1 MSFLRTRYLNLIAGR
16 TRGVLADLLRGMLS
30 LLSVPYL
37 AVIVVRNAYYTLLRR
52 SRRLQVPVISIG
64 NITVGGTGKTPVA
77 ALVAN
82 MLADRGRRTALIL
95 RGYKGKAIQFDEERR
110 NHAAKMWRKES
121 DEALVLKRRCPD
133 AGVFVNPNRLAAA
146 QEAIDRRHDAIVL
159 DDAFQHRR
167 VARNL
172 DIVLVDA
179 TRPFGYG
186 HLLPRG
192 LLREPSR
199 SLRRADLVILTRS
212 DQIGETDRTLLLRR
226 LKRVSN
232 DAPIV
237 RAVHRITSFTDIKGM
252 PVDDVAPADMHA
264 IVFAG
269 IANFE
274 SFRQSVQSRHINIA
288 AAYEYPD
295 HHDYTHEEIDAL
307 RDVAVGL
314 EANVILTTEKD
325 AVKLVG
331 RWSDDGCRLLV
342 LRLDIEFVDD
352 GESIL
357 AEAIDSAIAADAPF
371 SPRPRG

>member
-16 TRGVLADLLRGMLS
+16 THGALFDFMRGLLG

-37 AVIVVRNAYYTLLRR
+37 AVIVMRNAYYSVLRR
-52 SRRLQVPVISIG
+52 GRRLPVPVVSIG
-64 NITVGGTGKTPVA
+64 NITVGGTGKTPTA
-77 ALVAN
+77 AKVAN
-82 MLADRGRRTALIL
+82 MLVRRGRRPALIL
-95 RGYKGKAIQFDEERR
+95 RGYKGKPIQFDEEKR
-110 NHAAKMWRKES
+110 NQAAELWRKES
-121 DEALVLKRRCPD
+121 DEALVLKRQCPQ

-199 SLRRADLVILTRS
+199 SLRRADLIVLTRS
-212 DQIGETDRTLLLRR
+212 DQINDTDRSLLLRR

-232 DAPIV
+232 DAPII
-237 RAVHRITSFTDIKGM
+237 RAVHRITGFTDIKGK
-252 PVDDVAPADMHA
+252 PVEDVSPADMQA
-264 IVFAG
+264 VVFAG

-274 SFRQSVQSRHINIA
+274 GFRHSVESLDINIA

-295 HHDYTHEEIDAL
+295 HHDYTRKEIEAL
-307 RDVAVGL
+307 CDVAVGL

-331 RWSDDGCRLLV
+331 RWSDEGCRLLV

-352 GESIL
+352 D
-357 AEAIDSAIAADAPF
+357 EAVMSDLIDAAIAADAPL